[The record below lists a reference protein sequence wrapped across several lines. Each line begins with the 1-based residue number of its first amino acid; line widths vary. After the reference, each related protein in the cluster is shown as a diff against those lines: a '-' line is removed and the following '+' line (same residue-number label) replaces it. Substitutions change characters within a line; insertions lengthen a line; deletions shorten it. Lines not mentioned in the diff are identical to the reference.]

1 MKMELHLLRFLTAMN
16 VAVVSGILWAQAP
29 PPPDA
34 PEVTHYSKLLPLL
47 PGAPAGWT
55 ADEPEGST
63 DDTGGFKLTNVHRDY
78 KKGEG
83 DNGPTAAVIILD
95 LAANPEYITTA
106 TAAWNSNS
114 ETKEGYTKSITVDGN
129 PGFEAFE
136 KDKKHG
142 SLWLLIAKR
151 YFVQVELQQ
160 QDPKEL
166 QEWVKRVDLKKLAGI
181 K

>member
-1 MKMELHLLRFLTAMN
+1 MKVELCLLRFVTATSLAL
-16 VAVVSGILWAQAP
+16 VTGVFCLPGLSCAQAP

-34 PEVTHYSKLLPLL
+34 PEVMHYSKLLPLL

-83 DNGPTAAVIILD
+83 DNVPTAAVIILD

-114 ETKEGYTKSITVDGN
+114 ETKEGYTKSITVD
-129 PGFEAFE
+129 
-136 KDKKHG
+136 
-142 SLWLLIAKR
+142 
-151 YFVQVELQQ
+151 
-160 QDPKEL
+160 
-166 QEWVKRVDLKKLAGI
+166 
-181 K
+181 